1 MVNIENPSEG
11 GGGEEE
17 KKKKR
22 REKEEKKK
30 KGKKKKRDTK
40 WTRNVNVWS
49 NGWRWLSWITVIV
62 IVTGA
67 GEKDVSKKK

>member
-1 MVNIENPSEG
+1 MKIRRKEG
-11 GGGEEE
+11 EGKKKRKRKEGK

-22 REKEEKKK
+22 RRE
-30 KGKKKKRDTK
+30 KKKKRDTK

-67 GEKDVSKKK
+67 GEKDVSKKG